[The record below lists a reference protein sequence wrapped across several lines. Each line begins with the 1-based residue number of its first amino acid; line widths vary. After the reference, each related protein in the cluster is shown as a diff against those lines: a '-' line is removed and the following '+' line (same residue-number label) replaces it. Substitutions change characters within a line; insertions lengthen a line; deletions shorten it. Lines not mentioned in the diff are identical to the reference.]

1 MQKFSFHLSN
11 LPLANLSLANLFLA
25 VGFLSSALIWADQA
39 RAETKILVEL
49 YTSQGCSSCP
59 PADRFAG
66 ELIKDS
72 KDVLVLSLPVDYWD
86 RLGWKDT
93 LASPKFSSRQRHY
106 AHKQRWGVYTPQMVV
121 DGERHGVASR
131 ASSMRR
137 LINDHKRSRGT
148 KAQMQLQR
156 NGNEVELRIDAA
168 NNIKNT
174 ATIWRVN
181 YIQRRAVDIGAGE
194 NSGRRVIYHNVVK
207 DMVPLGR
214 WSGAALTRKLQLRK
228 GYDGVA
234 VFIQEVNYGP
244 VLAAAGLTLN
254 R

>member
-1 MQKFSFHLSN
+1 MAW
-11 LPLANLSLANLFLA
+11 P
-25 VGFLSSALIWADQA
+25 
-39 RAETKILVEL
+39 
-49 YTSQGCSSCP
+49 
-59 PADRFAG
+59 
-66 ELIKDS
+66 
-72 KDVLVLSLPVDYWD
+72 
-86 RLGWKDT
+86 
-93 LASPKFSSRQRHY
+93 
-106 AHKQRWGVYTPQMVV
+106 
-121 DGERHGVASR
+121 HG

>member
-11 LPLANLSLANLFLA
+11 LSLANLFLA
-25 VGFLSSALIWADQA
+25 AGFLSSALIWADQA

-66 ELIKDS
+66 ELIKES
-72 KDVLVLSLPVDYWD
+72 QDVLVLSLPVDYWD
-86 RLGWKDT
+86 HLGWKDT

-106 AHKQRWGVYTPQMVV
+106 ARKQRWGRPYTPQMVV

-131 ASSMRR
+131 PRSMRR